1 MSRLEDLK
9 EQALKELKSK
19 YSCDIFL
26 CPVFPT
32 VAPPKT
38 VALNSLIAGFG
49 LTVYWNLLGMPSG
62 VVPVTQ
68 VNFDETS
75 FRDPVN
81 DSFTHYADQTMS
93 NSGGMPVGV
102 QIVGA
107 INHDETVLKVMK
119 ELQDRVKFKL
129 PIKFTE

>member
-1 MSRLEDLK
+1 
-9 EQALKELKSK
+9 
-19 YSCDIFL
+19 
-26 CPVFPT
+26 
-32 VAPPKT
+32 
-38 VALNSLIAGFG
+38 
-49 LTVYWNLLGMPSG
+49 MPSG

-81 DSFTHYADQTMS
+81 DSFTLYADQTMS

-107 INHDETVLKVMK
+107 INNDETVLKVMK